1 MKPFKT
7 YCVRFAALICAAV
20 LLSGC
25 ASARFT
31 STQTVPK
38 ITRQYPVKFCIQKDV
53 QITGP
58 KRRLAVDQQNTDA
71 TLRQITVGLDEV
83 AAKRYPSLFSNEPDA
98 IPIRVALDVKISS
111 SIGYSLLLECATLAV
126 MGGILPL
133 PVAETYGFSLDVR
146 VQNRPLGN
154 GAFTQKFYEWISLT
168 PSALIPIPGKSLKPK
183 TSGIGEAAGR
193 RTSLEL
199 SRESIVDAL
208 AHILQ
213 QRDLTPEIEEYIKSQ
228 RRF

>member
-133 PVAETYGFSLDVR
+133 PVAETYGFWMSGCKTAH
-146 VQNRPLGN
+146 LGMEHSHRNFMN
-154 GAFTQKFYEWISLT
+154 GY
-168 PSALIPIPGKSLKPK
+168 PS
-183 TSGIGEAAGR
+183 
-193 RTSLEL
+193 
-199 SRESIVDAL
+199 
-208 AHILQ
+208 HLQ
-213 QRDLTPEIEEYIKSQ
+213 HSF
-228 RRF
+228 RFLGSH